1 MQKIVNSYINK
12 YLFHSETTRR
22 GRVANGA
29 ASPPAPAAAA
39 AAAAMSPRRRGRQ
52 RVDDTDHFTAFYNKA
67 QENNYNVV
75 VQVWFCTFS
84 SVVGFRR

>member
-29 ASPPAPAAAA
+29 ASPPAPPAAAA
-39 AAAAMSPRRRGRQ
+39 TSPRRRGRQ

-75 VQVWFCTFS
+75 VQVCFCTFS